1 MSPLSVTEAPLL
13 LDFNDAVSTAHFLT
27 RAAARRLRR

>member
-13 LDFNDAVSTAHFLT
+13 PGFNRCGID
-27 RAAARRLRR
+27 RLRLHGRMEMSR

>member
-13 LDFNDAVSTAHFLT
+13 LDADARSTPILDAPPSL
-27 RAAARRLRR
+27 A